1 MAGKNPSGTAELQ
14 QLADQIGELINKKS
28 ALKQK
33 LSEESRRRMETIM
46 TSLNSV
52 ATSINKKPLT
62 ELVGSIGSTVIT
74 TTEPMVKELV
84 AGQGHAAGYI
94 ALGVTLFIIFYGV
107 SSFTR
112 YSRNPSNPRYN
123 SGLYKHLATVFRMIK
138 PSYKFSMFAEN
149 ITPYSGA
156 KQTTDRPA
164 IAGRCDNLTKREVAS
179 AKGGMCVK
187 TMQPKAIQWIISPE
201 EMPELESLPPSLRT
215 QIEGNQ
221 KEKYVV
227 NIPWRVY
234 DSDGFNYYPD
244 CSQAVFSDGTS
255 AAYLFNDNGTGS
267 CDKKILDRLV
277 HTSKSRY
284 LKTGVADTRYT
295 RLDEYT

>member
-1 MAGKNPSGTAELQ
+1 MAGISAAELQ
-14 QLADQIGELINKKS
+14 LQKLAKDISELMDKKS
-28 ALKQK
+28 ELTQK

-46 TSLNSV
+46 NTLNSF

-62 ELVGSIGSTVIT
+62 ELVGSVGSTVIAT
-74 TTEPMVKELV
+74 TQPMVTELV

-94 ALGVTLFIIFYGV
+94 ALGVALFIFFYGV

-112 YSRNPSNPRYN
+112 YNRNPSHPRYS
-123 SGLYKHLATVFRMIK
+123 SGSYKHLATVFRTIK
-138 PSYKFSMFAEN
+138 PSYKLSMFAQN

-156 KQTTDRPA
+156 KQTTNRPTV
-164 IAGRCDNLTKREVAS
+164 AGRCDNLTKREVAS
-179 AKGGMCVK
+179 AKGGMCIK
-187 TMQPKAIQWIISPE
+187 TMQPKSIQWVIAPE
-201 EMPELESLPPSLRT
+201 EMPELDSLPPSLRT
-215 QIEGNQ
+215 RIEGNQ

-234 DSDGFNYYPD
+234 NEDGFNYYPD
-244 CSQAVFSDGTS
+244 CAQAVFSDGTS

-267 CDKKILDRLV
+267 CDKKILNRLV

-284 LKTGVADTRYT
+284 LKTGLVDTRYT